1 MNYERQL
8 KLQVALNSEWYIV
21 NFRET
26 GVQKKKTKTN
36 YHCEILII
44 VINSKSYFIHT
55 KVYGYKAF

>member
-26 GVQKKKTKTN
+26 GVQKKKQKQITTVK
-36 YHCEILII
+36 Y
-44 VINSKSYFIHT
+44 
-55 KVYGYKAF
+55 